1 MGFSAGAALVG
12 TALSIGS
19 SMHQAKKQ
27 EKAQKK
33 AEAAARE
40 AAKRNVTVK
49 SQGAEPVRTSS
60 ENVEAGEVARQ
71 NARKRRQGY
80 VSTLPGQAL
89 TSSLVGNKSK
99 LGGV

>member
-1 MGFSAGAALVG
+1 MGFSAGAALVA

-40 AAKRNVTVK
+40 AAKRNVTV
-49 SQGAEPVRTSS
+49 QGSAAEPVRA
-60 ENVEAGEVARQ
+60 EAANVEAGEVARQ
-71 NARKRRQGY
+71 NARRRRQGIAST
-80 VSTLPGQAL
+80 VSAGAL
-89 TSSLVGNKSK
+89 TSSLIGNKSR
-99 LGGV
+99 LGG